1 MPGAAAT
8 SAQRE
13 RRPTPSPASVS
24 DAGAAV
30 PPSPDAAPSRP
41 SSFAA
46 AERTPPA
53 LSAGRPGRRRLQHR
67 AVTSLRHHRC
77 RRRMNCSPGPFPGHA
92 ASRSPSPDE
101 ADVLPSAAETS
112 ASGAGPAGP
121 TPAAGPVAAD
131 LPGSRGRR
139 QRAAERHARVRRC
152 SLRGHYTAGKRPA
165 PTRRNREV
173 FAGVRQPAPVGR
185 TGTRMRP
192 APTTPVTV
200 RP

>member
-53 LSAGRPGRRRLQHR
+53 LSAWPGRRRLQHR

-173 FAGVRQPAPVGR
+173 FAGVRQPAPVER
-185 TGTRMRP
+185 TRTRMRP